1 MNGASGG
8 TPVGGETGGTPQ
20 DGERWRERLG
30 ELIDRYAEDYLR
42 EGKSLFRTVRRTV
55 AIVGT
60 LVALAALGLVVVIA
74 YAVLR

>member
-1 MNGASGG
+1 M
-8 TPVGGETGGTPQ
+8 GGETGGTPQ